1 MPKLLAFAVV
11 SVLAVFM
18 LFSATVGLA
27 YHYFDPF
34 TDMRSPIYGQDR
46 KEYEAK
52 WARKCEQAGHSSG
65 SAGYVACM
73 ASQEERLCNLH
84 RPRGRSH

>member
-11 SVLAVFM
+11 SVLAVFT

-34 TDMRSPIYGQDR
+34 TDLRSPLYGQDR

-52 WARKCEQAGHSSG
+52 WAQKCEQAGHKPG
-65 SAGYVACM
+65 SEAFIRCLAR
-73 ASQEERLCNLH
+73 EDERLRILF
-84 RPRGRSH
+84 RPRGRKG